1 MPGQSLRSSAHFPV
15 YRGLRAACLSCALLR
30 RVRGKGKPLRG
41 LSTSGSSSE
50 GSHQTPPHLPRL
62 HYRSPR
68 GRKHPARVATAAT
81 ANPEA
86 GHPGVQVRISV
97 APVGRSIS
105 REEQGRRPQASR
117 CRLRNTRRTALY
129 SSQHLGDSTLRIR
142 RVDSG
147 AATRSGPPA
156 APGCAGG
163 MRRQAR
169 TLRCTV
175 GELAP
180 AQSIF

>member
-1 MPGQSLRSSAHFPV
+1 MPGQSSGLSHIFPCTA
-15 YRGLRAACLSCALLR
+15 GCTTTNPSF
-30 RVRGKGKPLRG
+30 GWPLRG
-41 LSTSGSSSE
+41 FSTSGSGSE

-68 GRKHPARVATAAT
+68 GRKHPARVATAAQ
-81 ANPEA
+81 ANPKA
-86 GHPGVQVRISV
+86 GHPGVQARISV
-97 APVGRSIS
+97 APAGRSIS
-105 REEQGRRPQASR
+105 REEQRRRPQASR
-117 CRLRNTRRTALY
+117 CRLRSTRRTALY
-129 SSQHLGDSTLRIR
+129 YSTLRIR
-142 RVDSG
+142 RVDSR
-147 AATRSGPPA
+147 AATRPGHPA

-180 AQSIF
+180 ARSIF